1 MGVAHKQESKG
12 KKEGQTMKLYTINY
26 KLFACVRN
34 EENLLDAQTGDFI
47 YKTRQKALQSVKE
60 RIKTHQELCDYK
72 PTENEL
78 VIETQPDDSDLKF
91 RIVYEIKEFY
101 LSDYE

>member
-1 MGVAHKQESKG
+1 
-12 KKEGQTMKLYTINY
+12 MKLYTINY
-26 KLFACVRN
+26 KLFVCVRN

-47 YKTRQKALQSVKE
+47 YKTRQKALQSVRE

-78 VIETQPDDSDLKF
+78 VIETDTDGSGMKF
-91 RIVYEIKEFY
+91 KIVYEIKEFY
-101 LSDYE
+101 FSEYD

>member
-1 MGVAHKQESKG
+1 
-12 KKEGQTMKLYTINY
+12 MKLYTINY

-47 YKTRQKALQSVKE
+47 YKSRQEALQSVRE

-101 LSDYE
+101 LSDYEKES